1 MRVEWNSDE
10 DECFVNERIGNQTLH
25 MAFQMTEWTT
35 DTIHFNIYLTLY
47 NKRGQIVSNENEV
60 KSTGLDPVKT
70 FFVARRAFWALLN
83 EVFYQFNDRYDLIVY
98 CNWLD
103 NRRREVYYKFLAPLG
118 FRYGRDI
125 FGEKCIFKRY
135 KKGTAIA

>member
-1 MRVEWNSDE
+1 MKVEWNSDE
-10 DECFVNERIGNQTLH
+10 DECFINKRIGNQTLH
-25 MAFQMTEWTT
+25 MAFQMTEWSS

-60 KSTGLDPVKT
+60 KSTGLDPVNT
-70 FFVARRAFWALLN
+70 FFVARRAFWALLH
-83 EVFYQFNDRYDLIVY
+83 EVFCQFNDRYDLIVY

-135 KKGTAIA
+135 KKGTEV